1 MPTLVMW
8 SLALLPLSLV
18 SATAGAAVLVS
29 RVKEKAVSL
38 VLPATSVARTMT
50 LLTPATALKLLVKVE
65 PPSML

>member
-1 MPTLVMW
+1 MW
-8 SLALLPLSLV
+8 SLELLPLSVV
-18 SATAGAAVLVS
+18 SATTGTAVLVS

-50 LLTPATALKLLVKVE
+50 LLSPSTALKLLVKVM